1 MPSIIDTVLAFHR
14 EHFPQ
19 STDYALFS
27 SPGRINIIGEHIDY
41 NGGTVLPAAIDKHIY
56 ICVSRND
63 DGIIRFVSANNKEIG
78 EVSLNNLYTTQT
90 QAHAW
95 HTWWVYPLGAC
106 ILSHIEFTSGFDI
119 SFYSTLPVGAGMSS
133 SAAITVG
140 TLYALYTLHNQ
151 KIKTKDLALIAQRV
165 EWEYAGVQCGI
176 MDQMAIINGKKDTA
190 IMLNTQ
196 NLDFVNIPIDTSAVR
211 FILVNSGVKH
221 SLKDSAYND
230 RRQECERSL
239 LILQKVGFHINYL
252 CDCSIDDLP
261 SIQQHLPETAFKRA
275 YHVISENHRVH
286 QFAHAIQQYNL
297 TKAGEL
303 LYKSHE
309 SLRVHYEVSIPLI
322 DEMVEWAS
330 DIDGVYGSRLMGG
343 GFGGCTISMVALY
356 AIEHF
361 IQTITQ
367 KFLKKINKTPE
378 IYECSIEDGTHR
390 IE

>member
-1 MPSIIDTVLAFHR
+1 MPSIIDTVIAFHR

-19 STDYALFS
+19 SADYALFS

-56 ICVSRND
+56 ICVSRNN
-63 DGIIRFVSANNKEIG
+63 DGIIRFVSANHKGIG
-78 EVSLNNLYTTQT
+78 EVTLNNLYTTQT
-90 QAHAW
+90 QAHAR
-95 HTWWVYPLGAC
+95 HTWWLYPLGAC

-190 IMLNTQ
+190 IVLNTKD
-196 NLDFVNIPIDTSAVR
+196 LDFVNIPIDTSAVR
-211 FILVNSGVKH
+211 FVLVNSGVKH
-221 SLKDSAYND
+221 SLKESAYND

-239 LILQKVGFHINYL
+239 IILQKAGFHIHYL
-252 CDCSIDDLP
+252 CDCRIDDLP
-261 SIQQHLPETAFKRA
+261 SIQQHLPETEYKRA

-286 QFAHAIQQYNL
+286 QFAHEIQQYNL

-309 SLRVHYEVSIPLI
+309 SLSVHYEVSIPLI

-343 GFGGCTISMVALY
+343 GFGGCTINMVAVY
-356 AIEHF
+356 AVEHF
-361 IQTITQ
+361 IQTIAQ
-367 KFLKKINKTPE
+367 KFLKKINRTPE
-378 IYECSIEDGTHR
+378 IYECSIDDGTHQ